1 MRFRRRVVILYVAF
15 LLALGG
21 VLLRTIWMQ
30 TVDRAEWEQAAWLLR
45 ARTEVLQAPR
55 GRILDRRGRPLA
67 YDQATLQ
74 LAVLPW
80 DLLGNRSGR
89 CTECGLVRSWRP
101 RLYPDDPAPSHSRI
115 CSCQVE
121 ACRGT
126 GRKPDPTIVDLPPP
140 DYTPL
145 DEALGLEP
153 GTLLARGQQ
162 RIQEIYR
169 LTEGFRRALEAD
181 GIDLFLDTRER
192 AFLEDMLR
200 RPYVLETGIG
210 DDVARLLLTDEQE
223 AFRGFLVRHDLRR
236 RAAFGEAAPH
246 LIGYATKV
254 VNLPELEKL
263 QERVPKADGD
273 TRIGRTGVERAL
285 DDVLQGRPG
294 RQVLLRDED
303 GHFTR
308 VLEEQRPVPG
318 QDVTLAL
325 DVTASEKAREVLVDV
340 ATREKYHP
348 NARPSGAL
356 VMMDAETGEILV
368 WAEIPGFDLQ
378 SDVSTLFTDLYS
390 ERTPDRE
397 RREWLPIKALPPG
410 LDLATWRDRLSA
422 PIGPGVSRVS
432 QIAIEPG
439 STFKTFVALGLL
451 GTGYLRPEWHFS
463 CNAHAGGPGCH
474 GCGDVD
480 LVAALEHSCNKYFA
494 HWVRYGE
501 DPSQTGARLAALG
514 RFLPRF
520 GFGSRPDPSYPEWH
534 GGTWLAGGYDFSLA
548 QVVAGAQDDLRAR
561 RDDDTKGP
569 RPLEITLDFQPD
581 RNAPGAVGGN
591 PAAAR
596 KLVAEAARLVAE
608 ASGASRVRVGVTAEE
623 NLDRDVTLLFDVRAA
638 TPASW
643 TVLPSRGA
651 ATLPP
656 SWDERV
662 GKKRA
667 GVTGDPARGGTVWFR
682 LHFRKGLG
690 RTTPEAE
697 ASIHAYDAS
706 SVAIGQGPVLATP
719 LQMARAMCAIANGG
733 YLPVPQPV
741 HAVDGRPWD
750 ARRQD
755 LHLDPEH
762 LAVVREGMLAV
773 TSADGTARNAG
784 FENVPGIVYG
794 KTGTAQLGP
803 EWRPW
808 TYGLD
813 ERGRR
818 DEEAWHHWFAGFAE
832 APGRRTVAFAC
843 VLHAREEP
851 AAAMTSAKAVAQFL
865 TWWFGS

>member
-1 MRFRRRVVILYVAF
+1 MRFRRRVVVLYVAF
-15 LLALGG
+15 LVALG
-21 VLLRTIWMQ
+21 VILLRTIWMQ
-30 TVDRAEWEQAAWLLR
+30 TVDRAEWEDAAWRLR
-45 ARTEVLQAPR
+45 ARTEILQAPR
-55 GRILDRRGRPLA
+55 GRILDRSGRPLA

-80 DLLGNRSGR
+80 ELLGNRSGR

-101 RLYPDDPAPSHSRI
+101 QLYPDDPKPSPSRI
-115 CSCQVE
+115 CACQVE

-126 GRKPDPTIVDLPPP
+126 GRKPEPTILDLPPP

-145 DEALGLEP
+145 DTALGLEP

-169 LTEGFRRALEAD
+169 LTGLFRRALEAD

-236 RAAFGEAAPH
+236 RAEFGEAAPH
-246 LIGYATKV
+246 LVGYATKV
-254 VNLPELEKL
+254 VDAEELEKL
-263 QERVPKADGD
+263 RMTVRGADGD

-294 RQVLLRDED
+294 YQELLRDDD

-308 VLEEQRPVPG
+308 VLDEVRPVPG
-318 QDVTLAL
+318 LDVTLAL
-325 DVTASEKAREVLVDV
+325 DVAASEKARQVLVDI
-340 ATREKYHP
+340 ATRDKYHP
-348 NARPSGAL
+348 HARPSGAL
-356 VMMDAETGEILV
+356 VLLDAESGEILV

-378 SDVSTLFTDLYS
+378 SDVSTLFTDLY
-390 ERTPDRE
+390 RDRVPDRQ
-397 RREWLPIKALPPG
+397 RREWLPVRALPAG

-451 GTGYLRPEWHFS
+451 GTGYLRPEWHFGCS
-463 CNAHAGGPGCH
+463 AHAGGPGCH

-480 LVAALEHSCNKYFA
+480 LIGALEHSCNKYFA
-494 HWVRYGE
+494 HWVRHGA
-501 DPSQTGARLAALG
+501 DPSQTSTRLAALG
-514 RFLPRF
+514 RYLPRF
-520 GFGSRPDPSYPEWH
+520 GFGTHPDPSYPEWH
-534 GGTWLAGGYDFSLA
+534 AGTWLAGGYDFPLA
-548 QVVAGAQDDLRAR
+548 SVVAGAQDDLRAGG
-561 RDDDTKGP
+561 DGDAA
-569 RPLEITLDFQPD
+569 RPLEVELDFQPD
-581 RNAPGAVGGN
+581 RKAPGTVGGS
-591 PAAAR
+591 PARAR
-596 KLVAEAARLVAE
+596 LHLAEAVRVVHR
-608 ASGASRVRVGVTAEE
+608 ASGATRVRVGVTRDGDR
-623 NLDRDVTLLFDVRAA
+623 DRDVTLTFDVRAA
-638 TPASW
+638 TPAPW
-643 TVLPSRGA
+643 TVLPSRGTA
-651 ATLPP
+651 AVPA
-656 SWDERV
+656 SWSELV
-662 GKKRA
+662 ASNRA
-667 GVTGDPARGGTVWFR
+667 GVVGDPARGGHVWFKLR
-682 LHFRKGLG
+682 FAKDLG
-690 RTTPEAE
+690 RTTPEA
-697 ASIHAYDAS
+697 AAAIHAHDAS
-706 SVAIGQGPVLATP
+706 NVAIGQGPVLTTP

-741 HAVDGRPWD
+741 HAVDGRVREP
-750 ARRQD
+750 RREN

-762 LAVVREGMLAV
+762 LAIVREGMLAV

-784 FENVPGIVYG
+784 FESVPGIVYG

-808 TYGLD
+808 EYGLD

-818 DEEAWHHWFAGFAE
+818 EEEAWHHWFAGFAE

-843 VLHAREEP
+843 VLHAREED

-865 TWWFGS
+865 SWWFGS